1 MGDGKQWERKPLLQ
15 GGQGQPIYDT
25 EGTTT
30 TQDEEEYSQ
39 GKIYFPIIAVF

>member
-15 GGQGQPIYDT
+15 GGQTMYDS
-25 EGTTT
+25 EGTTN